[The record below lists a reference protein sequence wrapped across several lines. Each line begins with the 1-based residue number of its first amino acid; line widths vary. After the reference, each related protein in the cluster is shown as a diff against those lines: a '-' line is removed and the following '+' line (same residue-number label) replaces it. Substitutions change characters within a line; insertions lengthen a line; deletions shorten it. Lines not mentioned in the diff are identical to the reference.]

1 MLIVTSPFSST
12 HSPTFNCFTSC
23 VLLFFSV
30 INVGANFLPSLFIK
44 SKLIVALLFC
54 GRMLVDI
61 NPPIGFAFKSV
72 NFLRFFSGDKS
83 LISLYFMFN
92 DCKFIAYCNPSK
104 LSTCDRLSETSFLMS
119 PTVICPDKLS
129 CFCIAFLKYSSCIF
143 TTWFKLAS
151 TNEFIAFL
159 NCSTALS
166 TVSWFSEVI
175 ASSPVCIAFSNASI
189 FALGIMP
196 YISASIVIQL
206 LGIAVPYFQKLQREG
221 ESGRRKMNQYTRY
234 LTILILL
241 VQAPSYLLNLKMQA
255 GPSLNASLDWTLF
268 MFTSTIILAAGSM
281 FILWLGER
289 ITDKGIGNGISLIIM
304 IGIIARLPQSLFQEL
319 ISRMTD
325 KTGGLV
331 MFLIELVVLLVV
343 IAFAILL
350 VQGTRKIPV
359 QYAKKIVGNKQYGG
373 ARQYI
378 PLKVNAANVMPI
390 IFAQAIMFIPITLVG
405 FSNVNDASGFVRALT
420 DHTSFWY
427 NLIFAVLIILFTYF
441 YTAITINPT
450 QMAEDMKRNNGFIPG
465 IKPGKQTAEYIDVIM
480 SRITLPGSFFLA
492 LVAIMPAFAGI
503 FGVKAEFAQF
513 FGGTSLL
520 ILVGVVLDTLQQVES
535 HLLMRH
541 YDGLLK
547 SGRIKGRSGN
557 VAAY

>member
-1 MLIVTSPFSST
+1 MRKAIETLKNIWKIEDLRQRILITILFVAIYRFGSYVVLPGINPAMLAKLHEQTSEG
-12 HSPTFNCFTSC
+12 
-23 VLLFFSV
+23 LL
-30 INVGANFLPSLFIK
+30 
-44 SKLIVALLFC
+44 ALLN
-54 GRMLVDI
+54 M
-61 NPPIGFAFKSV
+61 
-72 NFLRFFSGDKS
+72 FSGG
-83 LISLYFMFN
+83 
-92 DCKFIAYCNPSK
+92 
-104 LSTCDRLSETSFLMS
+104 
-119 PTVICPDKLS
+119 
-129 CFCIAFLKYSSCIF
+129 
-143 TTWFKLAS
+143 
-151 TNEFIAFL
+151 
-159 NCSTALS
+159 
-166 TVSWFSEVI
+166 
-175 ASSPVCIAFSNASI
+175 AFSNASI

-234 LTILILL
+234 LTIAILL

-268 MFTSTIILAAGSM
+268 MVTSTIILAAGSM

-289 ITDKGIGNGISLIIM
+289 ITDKGIGNGISFIIL
-304 IGIIARLPQSLFQEL
+304 IGIIARFPDALIQEVV
-319 ISRMTD
+319 SRVAN
-325 KTGGLV
+325 KSGGLI
-331 MFLIELVVLLVV
+331 MFIIEIVFLLLV
-343 IAFAILL
+343 IGAAILL

-359 QYAKKIVGNKQYGG
+359 QYAKRIVGNKQYGG

-378 PLKVNAANVMPI
+378 PLKVNAAGVMPI
-390 IFAQAIMFIPITLVG
+390 IFAQAIMFIPITFIG
-405 FSNVNDASGFVRALT
+405 FSNNVNSADGFLHAFT

-427 NLIFAVLIILFTYF
+427 NFVFAVMIILFTYF

-465 IKPGKQTAEYIDVIM
+465 IKPGKKTAEYIDDIM

-503 FGVKAEFAQF
+503 FGVQAGFAQF

-547 SGRIKGRSGN
+547 SGRIKGRAG

>member
-1 MLIVTSPFSST
+1 MRKAIETLKNIWKIEDLRQRILITILFVAIYRFGSYVVLPGINPAMLTQLHQQTSEG
-12 HSPTFNCFTSC
+12 
-23 VLLFFSV
+23 LL
-30 INVGANFLPSLFIK
+30 
-44 SKLIVALLFC
+44 ALLN
-54 GRMLVDI
+54 M
-61 NPPIGFAFKSV
+61 
-72 NFLRFFSGDKS
+72 FSGG
-83 LISLYFMFN
+83 
-92 DCKFIAYCNPSK
+92 
-104 LSTCDRLSETSFLMS
+104 
-119 PTVICPDKLS
+119 
-129 CFCIAFLKYSSCIF
+129 
-143 TTWFKLAS
+143 
-151 TNEFIAFL
+151 
-159 NCSTALS
+159 
-166 TVSWFSEVI
+166 
-175 ASSPVCIAFSNASI
+175 AFSNASI

-234 LTILILL
+234 LTIIILL

-268 MFTSTIILAAGSM
+268 MVTSTIILAAGSM

-289 ITDKGIGNGISLIIM
+289 ITDKGIGNGISFIIL

-331 MFLIELVVLLVV
+331 MFLIEIVFLLLV
-343 IAFAILL
+343 IAAAILL

-359 QYAKKIVGNKQYGG
+359 QYAKRIVGNKQYGG

-378 PLKVNAANVMPI
+378 PLKVNAAGVMPI
-390 IFAQAIMFIPITLVG
+390 IFAQAIMFIPITFIG
-405 FSNVNDASGFVRALT
+405 FSNVDHVSGFVRAFT

-427 NLIFAVLIILFTYF
+427 NFVFAIMIILFTYF

-465 IKPGKQTAEYIDVIM
+465 IKPGKKTAEYIDDIM

-520 ILVGVVLDTLQQVES
+520 ILVGVVLDTLQQIES

-541 YDGLLK
+541 YDCLLYTSPSPRDRQK
-547 SGRIKGRSGN
+547 SRMPSS
-557 VAAY
+557 A